1 MTLAATSD
9 VPPRPDSF
17 SEIYRGHFG
26 FLRKLVVGR
35 FNVPES
41 VAEELVQDVFVSFLR
56 VQKTVRD
63 PRAWLI
69 GGACNAARQYWRKR
83 GACPGSDDRTDFGR
97 HPASD
102 HDADLEDL
110 ARKLT
115 VRQVVGGLHP
125 KCRETL
131 QLHYWQGA
139 TATEMAQTLGTTAR
153 YAEKLIYR
161 CLRKAF
167 QEWRHLWGK
176 P

>member
-17 SEIYRGHFG
+17 SEIYRHHFG
-26 FLRKLVVGR
+26 FLRKLVVCR

-56 VQKTVRD
+56 VRNSVRD
-63 PRAWLI
+63 PRSWLI
-69 GGACNAARQYWRKR
+69 GGACNAARQYWRKQ
-83 GACPGSDDRTDFGR
+83 GTWPASDDTQDRR
-97 HPASD
+97 PHPASD
-102 HDADLEDL
+102 HDADVEDL
-110 ARKLT
+110 ARRLT

-139 TATEMAQTLGTTAR
+139 TAIEMAETLGTTAR

>member
-9 VPPRPDSF
+9 VPPQPDSF
-17 SEIYRGHFG
+17 SEIYRGHYG
-26 FLRKLVVGR
+26 FLRRLVVCR
-35 FNVPES
+35 FKVPES

-56 VQKTVRD
+56 VQKSVRD
-63 PRAWLI
+63 PRSWLI

-83 GACPGSDDRTDFGR
+83 GASPDIDDAQDYGLQ
-97 HPASD
+97 PSSD

-139 TATEMAQTLGTTAR
+139 TATEMAESLGTTAR